1 MPIIIDDTVI
11 YNQKQNLQAAMT
23 TDPNMRKVIQ
33 QHIRELTAFPL
44 VTQSSSTS
52 ESKEEDPMHCPPPAQ
67 SSSFIDTRCV
77 HLAEQETHIPS
88 TDVGSLLC
96 PVFIQVGPAGDCC

>member
-1 MPIIIDDTVI
+1 MYSLSLASSLADT
-11 YNQKQNLQAAMT
+11 YTRSA
-23 TDPNMRKVIQ
+23 
-33 QHIRELTAFPL
+33 REA
-44 VTQSSSTS
+44 QSSSTS

-67 SSSFIDTRCV
+67 SSSFRDTRCV

-96 PVFIQVGPAGDCC
+96 PVFIQERSSSAKSPGSSVR